1 MGYPD
6 NCGICGESY
15 DNDNLMVCSGC
26 GREVCYKCGS
36 MGRCTRCG
44 PAGASVAQP
53 VAGGPPVAAP
63 PEAPPVSAAVAPGSE
78 LAQLWWRAV
87 ASLQRGKP

>member
-15 DNDNLMVCSGC
+15 DNDNLMVCGGC

-36 MGRCTRCG
+36 MGRCNRCG
-44 PAGASVAQP
+44 PKEQAPQVQAAQIP
-53 VAGGPPVAAP
+53 P
-63 PEAPPVSAAVAPGSE
+63 PEP
-78 LAQLWWRAV
+78 
-87 ASLQRGKP
+87 QR